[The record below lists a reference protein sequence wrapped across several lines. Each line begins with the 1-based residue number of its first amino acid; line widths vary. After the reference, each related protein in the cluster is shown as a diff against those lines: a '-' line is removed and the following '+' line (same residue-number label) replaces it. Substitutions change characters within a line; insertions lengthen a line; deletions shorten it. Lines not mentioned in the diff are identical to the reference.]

1 MESSSYSYTVG
12 SEYEIIRW
20 VHGEK
25 MLIEHFVT
33 HFSPYFE
40 LPKVVVVFILKK
52 KIVADQKQLHAKAQN
67 STNIVWDKIYR
78 I

>member
-20 VHGEK
+20 VHGAE

-40 LPKVVVVFILKK
+40 LHKVDVVFI
-52 KIVADQKQLHAKAQN
+52 
-67 STNIVWDKIYR
+67 
-78 I
+78 